1 MDLQILLQKNGMSLM
16 IKITQNMVKEMEND
30 SSIKFETKIIKSN
43 LCDYSDA
50 FILVT
55 GDITVVGIN
64 ADTNVAIKNCAPFTR
79 SVTQYKWWTN
89 WYCWKS
95 WHHNAYVQFDWA

>member
-1 MDLQILLQKNGMSLM
+1 M

-79 SVTQYKWWTN
+79 SVTQYK
-89 WYCWKS
+89 
-95 WHHNAYVQFDWA
+95 

>member
-79 SVTQYKWWTN
+79 SVTQYK
-89 WYCWKS
+89 
-95 WHHNAYVQFDWA
+95 

>member
-50 FILVT
+50 SILVT

-64 ADTNVAIKNCAPFTR
+64 VDTNVAIKNCAPFTR
-79 SVTQYKWWTN
+79 SVTQYK
-89 WYCWKS
+89 
-95 WHHNAYVQFDWA
+95 

>member
-1 MDLQILLQKNGMSLM
+1 MIMDLQILLQKNGMSLM

-30 SSIKFETKIIKSN
+30 SSIKFETKIIQSN

-79 SVTQYKWWTN
+79 SVTQYK
-89 WYCWKS
+89 
-95 WHHNAYVQFDWA
+95 

>member
-1 MDLQILLQKNGMSLM
+1 MIMDLQILLQKNGMSLM

-79 SVTQYKWWTN
+79 SVTQYK
-89 WYCWKS
+89 
-95 WHHNAYVQFDWA
+95 

>member
-1 MDLQILLQKNGMSLM
+1 MVMIMDLQIFLQKNGMSLI

-79 SVTQYKWWTN
+79 SVTQYK
-89 WYCWKS
+89 
-95 WHHNAYVQFDWA
+95 

>member
-1 MDLQILLQKNGMSLM
+1 MIMDLQILLQKNGMSLM

-64 ADTNVAIKNCAPFTR
+64 ADTNVAIKNCTPFTR
-79 SVTQYKWWTN
+79 SVTQYK
-89 WYCWKS
+89 
-95 WHHNAYVQFDWA
+95 

>member
-1 MDLQILLQKNGMSLM
+1 
-16 IKITQNMVKEMEND
+16 MVKEMEND

-79 SVTQYKWWTN
+79 SVTQYK
-89 WYCWKS
+89 
-95 WHHNAYVQFDWA
+95 

>member
-50 FILVT
+50 SVLVT
-55 GDITVVGIN
+55 GDITVLGIN
-64 ADTNVAIKNCAPFTR
+64 ADTNVAINNCAPFTR
-79 SVTQYKWWTN
+79 SVTQYK
-89 WYCWKS
+89 
-95 WHHNAYVQFDWA
+95 

>member
-1 MDLQILLQKNGMSLM
+1 MIMDLQILLQKNGMSLM

-64 ADTNVAIKNCAPFTR
+64 ADTNVAIKNCPPFTR
-79 SVTQYKWWTN
+79 SVTQYK
-89 WYCWKS
+89 
-95 WHHNAYVQFDWA
+95 

>member
-64 ADTNVAIKNCAPFTR
+64 ADTNVAIKNCTPFTR
-79 SVTQYKWWTN
+79 SVTQYK
-89 WYCWKS
+89 
-95 WHHNAYVQFDWA
+95 

>member
-50 FILVT
+50 SSLVT

-64 ADTNVAIKNCAPFTR
+64 ADTNVAIKNCTPFTR
-79 SVTQYKWWTN
+79 SVTQYK
-89 WYCWKS
+89 
-95 WHHNAYVQFDWA
+95 

>member
-1 MDLQILLQKNGMSLM
+1 MVMIMDLQILLQKNGMSLM

-79 SVTQYKWWTN
+79 SVTQYK
-89 WYCWKS
+89 
-95 WHHNAYVQFDWA
+95 

>member
-79 SVTQYKWWTN
+79 SITQYK
-89 WYCWKS
+89 
-95 WHHNAYVQFDWA
+95 